1 MFIIINICKNWL
13 INSNSNFGYNTY
25 LSTYIEVIFLCK
37 YEAYKGKYPLIT
49 TLTTATGFIDTNIIK
64 LLFQSIN
71 PMKLS
76 YHFIIICIVS

>member
-25 LSTYIEVIFLCK
+25 LSTYMEVIFVSK
-37 YEAYKGKYPLIT
+37 YEAYSGKYPLIT
-49 TLTTATGFIDTNIIK
+49 TLITATGFIDTNIIK

-71 PMKLS
+71 PMKL
-76 YHFIIICIVS
+76 